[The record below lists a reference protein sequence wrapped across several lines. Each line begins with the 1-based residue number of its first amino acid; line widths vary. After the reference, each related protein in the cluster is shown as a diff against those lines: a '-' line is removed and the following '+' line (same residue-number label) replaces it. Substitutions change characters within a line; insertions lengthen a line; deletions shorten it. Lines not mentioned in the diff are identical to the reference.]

1 MSKESKAQQLHWRV
15 LLRLFTFTKPHTIH
29 FALTVLNAVKG
40 VALQIL
46 TPYLLQAVTDRVV
59 DGHMQAFMQMLLLA
73 GGIFVVDAILT
84 LLGRRAAV
92 RYLNYTIRD
101 LRDRATAHVQ
111 RLPIAYLD
119 AFHTGDL
126 TSRLNADVGKI
137 ADWLASIPEQAVQP
151 LLFLG
156 GFIYMLTISWK
167 LLLVSCI
174 LVPASTLIFNQI
186 VKPMEALSR
195 KQAEE
200 EGKVNAALQDALAGI
215 TMIKAFNLWDW
226 LGAKFLTQVKQV
238 ERQALQL
245 DLRRV
250 IATPVYLAL
259 RYAPQLIVPLYGG
272 TLAYRGEIT
281 VGQLLAANMLI
292 WTVFMPIERL
302 LGMLS
307 QVRET
312 VPVVERI
319 LELLDQP
326 AEPMDALPFAPVPGA
341 APVEFVHVG
350 FGYQADDPLLKG
362 LSFRLLPGQTVA
374 LTGPSG
380 CGKSTLFKILC
391 GFYHPQQGQVRI
403 HGNDLAKVNLAGARA
418 QVSLVSQQTYLF
430 PTTISEN
437 IAYGRSGATEAEII
451 TAAKAANAHDFILE
465 QPQGYQTQVGER
477 GTRLSGGQRQRIA
490 LARAILKDAP
500 ILLLDEPTSALDTQS
515 EALVQQALDRF
526 MAGRTA
532 LIVAHRLST
541 IKGAD
546 HILVLDQ
553 GNICEQGTHA
563 VLMQQGGLYRRL
575 VQKQV
580 TNQES
585 GTAHFVLSK
594 KEQHEQQDR

>member
-1 MSKESKAQQLHWRV
+1 
-15 LLRLFTFTKPHTIH
+15 
-29 FALTVLNAVKG
+29 
-40 VALQIL
+40 
-46 TPYLLQAVTDRVV
+46 
-59 DGHMQAFMQMLLLA
+59 
-73 GGIFVVDAILT
+73 
-84 LLGRRAAV
+84 
-92 RYLNYTIRD
+92 
-101 LRDRATAHVQ
+101 
-111 RLPIAYLD
+111 
-119 AFHTGDL
+119 
-126 TSRLNADVGKI
+126 
-137 ADWLASIPEQAVQP
+137 
-151 LLFLG
+151 
-156 GFIYMLTISWK
+156 
-167 LLLVSCI
+167 
-174 LVPASTLIFNQI
+174 
-186 VKPMEALSR
+186 
-195 KQAEE
+195 
-200 EGKVNAALQDALAGI
+200 
-215 TMIKAFNLWDW
+215 
-226 LGAKFLTQVKQV
+226 
-238 ERQALQL
+238 
-245 DLRRV
+245 
-250 IATPVYLAL
+250 
-259 RYAPQLIVPLYGG
+259 VPLYGG

-362 LSFRLLPGQTVA
+362 LSLRLLPGQTVA
-374 LTGPSG
+374 LVGPSG
-380 CGKSTLFKILC
+380 CGKSTLFKLLC

-515 EALVQQALDRF
+515 EALVQEALDRF

-563 VLMQQGGLYRRL
+563 VLMQQDGLYRRL